1 MAAGLGIN
9 FEALP
14 QDDARGLPP
23 LLFAQAFPSPPDFSG
38 WDAADAALAE
48 LTEVLSSSINVVAP
62 AMPSLVFGQACCST
76 RGASDESV
84 MYESAGSLPLL
95 MAAYHKI

>member
-14 QDDARGLPP
+14 QADARGLPP

-48 LTEVLSSSINVVAP
+48 LTEVLSPSSMLLPCNAFPGIW
-62 AMPSLVFGQACCST
+62 T
-76 RGASDESV
+76 SV
-84 MYESAGSLPLL
+84 LQHQGS
-95 MAAYHKI
+95 IR

>member
-1 MAAGLGIN
+1 MQAMISKMAAGLDII
-9 FEALP
+9 FEALL

-48 LTEVLSSSINVVAP
+48 LTEVQSPSSTMPACDACPDVRPSI
-62 AMPSLVFGQACCST
+62 LQHQGST
-76 RGASDESV
+76 R
-84 MYESAGSLPLL
+84 
-95 MAAYHKI
+95 

>member
-1 MAAGLGIN
+1 MAAGLGID

-48 LTEVLSSSINVVAP
+48 LTEVLTPSSMCFA
-62 AMPSLVFGQACCST
+62 LQC
-76 RGASDESV
+76 
-84 MYESAGSLPLL
+84 LP
-95 MAAYHKI
+95 

>member
-1 MAAGLGIN
+1 MAAGLDIN
-9 FEALP
+9 FEALL

-48 LTEVLSSSINVVAP
+48 LTEVLL
-62 AMPSLVFGQACCST
+62 PSLTLSPEHFTAPGKYQMSQ
-76 RGASDESV
+76 S
-84 MYESAGSLPLL
+84 
-95 MAAYHKI
+95 